1 MADVLR
7 SALLAGHGITAIFS
21 LRSGGLS
28 PAPFDSLNLGRELG
42 DNDHNIDANLEN
54 LIATTGL
61 SSPPHQSRQKHG
73 SKAIWCTGLAD
84 KQHAEADILLTDQAG
99 TALAVRTADCLPIL
113 LADPKN
119 GIAAAVH
126 AGWRGTAL
134 QLAITA
140 IRQMQSRGAKAKNII
155 ASLGPCIGPCCF
167 TIDAVTANK
176 LSTSVTGAEQYIN
189 RDRGI
194 TANLREINALQLM
207 SCGLTANHIE
217 HINACTACDNKHF
230 FSYRRDGKQTGRHL
244 AVVALPST
252 T

>member
-7 SALLAGHGITAIFS
+7 SDLLAEHDITAIFS
-21 LRSGGLS
+21 LRSGGVS

-42 DNDHNIDANLEN
+42 DSDKNIDANLDA
-54 LIATTGL
+54 LIKTTGL
-61 SSPPHQSRQKHG
+61 FSPPHQSRQKHEN
-73 SKAIWCTGLAD
+73 KAIWCTGLAD

-99 TALAVRTADCLPIL
+99 TALAIRTADCLPIL
-113 LADPKN
+113 LADAES

-126 AGWRGTAL
+126 AGWRGTVL
-134 QLAITA
+134 QIAITA
-140 IRQMQSRGAKAKNII
+140 VRHMQSRGAKAKNII

-167 TIDAVTANK
+167 TIDAATANK
-176 LSTSVTGAEQYIN
+176 LSTSVTGAEQYIHH
-189 RDRGI
+189 DREI

-207 SCGLTANHIE
+207 QCGLTADHIE
-217 HINACTACDNKHF
+217 RLNACTACDNKHF